1 MSSTKRARTDSE
13 ASEPS
18 SGRLKLDPTL
28 EYVDNVLNDA
38 THTCLDKKVVEF
50 FEDEPEPPP
59 RWPLL
64 AAIVSNSE
72 GQLDPSYKEAS
83 NAKALVQGLPAL
95 KELLNKAWKDQ
106 NFKDIRNLSTTVT
119 RITCFCPDCILIA
132 ILQNPKAT
140 IPVARVLPQ
149 EQAKGM
155 FNRFYW
161 VHRGVLNEP
170 YSY

>member
-38 THTCLDKKVVEF
+38 THTRLDKIVVDDF
-50 FEDEPEPPP
+50 KDEPIVASS
-59 RWPLL
+59 LL
-64 AAIVSNSE
+64 ESIVAHSE
-72 GQLDPSYKEAS
+72 GQLDSIYGKRS
-83 NAKALVQGLPAL
+83 SAKTLLRGLPEL

-149 EQAKGM
+149 EQARGM
-155 FNRFYW
+155 FNRFYL